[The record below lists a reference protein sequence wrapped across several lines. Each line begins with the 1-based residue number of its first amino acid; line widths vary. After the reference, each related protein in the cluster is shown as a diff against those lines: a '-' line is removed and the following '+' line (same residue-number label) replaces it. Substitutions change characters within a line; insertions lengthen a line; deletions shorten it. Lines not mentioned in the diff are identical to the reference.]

1 MRKVKNFFVCFTGID
16 GSGKNTQAK
25 LLVETMKEKNNEPM
39 IVLINPP
46 SQKSIDK
53 WDNPKWPHLGLAY
66 IASILLKSSIKPI
79 VIDAKFEKINLDE
92 VKNRLSNIEQVDI
105 VGLTSMTH
113 NIKDA
118 HATAKIIKD
127 FFPESLTVIGG
138 CHVTALPKQTLEE
151 FPFFDVV
158 VIGEGEITFYEIVKA
173 IKEKTNFEKIEGIAF
188 RKNNEIYITKPREF
202 INNIDAIPFP
212 AWQLFP
218 KSEKYPI
225 MASRGCPSK
234 CNFCMRVMGTK
245 VRIRTPRN
253 IINEMLE
260 DIIKFNAKHIP
271 FFDDSFTVNKKNCL
285 KLLELMTKNKINN
298 KVTWSVETR
307 VDFINK
313 EILLK
318 MKSGGCVWVGFGIE
332 SGNPEILKRTGKGIT
347 KEQAVEAINQAKSAG
362 IRVGSFFILGHPF
375 ETYESAMDTIKFA
388 KQLNTDTVAF
398 GIMVPYPGTEIFK
411 MALSGEGGYKII
423 SSNWSD
429 FDKTIGNSLELETL
443 SRNDLEILQ
452 LRGYLEVYLLN
463 YRFFDF
469 LKIFI
474 ENRKVVIS
482 ALKKILFYH

>member
-1 MRKVKNFFVCFTGID
+1 M
-16 GSGKNTQAK
+16 GKTTLAK
-25 LLVETMKEKNNEPM
+25 ALAETMKDKNNQEQGV
-39 IVLINPP
+39 VLINPP

-66 IASILLKSSIKPI
+66 IASILLKNNIRPI
-79 VIDAKFEKINLDE
+79 IIDAKFEKINLNE
-92 VKNRLSNIEQVDI
+92 VKTRISNLERIDI

-127 FFPESLTVIGG
+127 IFPESLTVIGG

-173 IKEKTNFEKIEGIAF
+173 VKEKTNFEKIEGIAF
-188 RKNNEIYITKPREF
+188 RRDNEIYLTKPREF
-202 INNIDAIPFP
+202 IDNLDLIPFP

-218 KSEKYPI
+218 KSERYPI

-234 CNFCMRVMGTK
+234 CNFCMRVMGNR
-245 VRIRTPRN
+245 VRKRTPQN

-260 DIIKFNAKHIP
+260 DITKFNAKHIP
-271 FFDDSFTVNKKNCL
+271 FFDESFTANKKNCFT
-285 KLLELMTKNKINN
+285 LLELMMKKKINT

-318 MKSGGCVWVGFGIE
+318 MKSAGCVWVGFGIE
-332 SGNPEILKRTGKGIT
+332 SGNQGILKRTGQGIT

-362 IRVGSFFILGHPF
+362 IRVGSFFIFGHPF

-388 KQLNTDTVAF
+388 TQLNTDTVAF

-423 SSNWSD
+423 SSDWSD
-429 FDKTIGNSLELETL
+429 FDKTLGNSLELETL
-443 SRNDLEILQ
+443 SRKDLEILQ
-452 LRGYLEVYLLN
+452 LRGYLQVYLLN
-463 YRFFDF
+463 YRFFEF
-469 LKIFI
+469 LNFFI
-474 ENRKVVIS
+474 KNKKVVIS
-482 ALKKILFYH
+482 ALKKILKHY